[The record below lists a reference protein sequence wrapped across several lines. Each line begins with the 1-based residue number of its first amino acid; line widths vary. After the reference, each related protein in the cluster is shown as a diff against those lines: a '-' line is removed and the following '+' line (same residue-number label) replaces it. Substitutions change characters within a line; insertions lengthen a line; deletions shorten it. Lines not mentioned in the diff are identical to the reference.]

1 MAVEVTPDRI
11 RHTAELARL
20 SLREDEIA
28 PFAAQLQDILKY
40 IAELQHY
47 DTVGVPPTT
56 HVIDL
61 ALPLRADVPAAG
73 IARDVA
79 LAQAPRSELGAFVVP
94 QFVAE

>member
-28 PFAAQLQDILKY
+28 PFAAKLQDILGY
-40 IAELQHY
+40 IAELHRY
-47 DTVGVPPTT
+47 DTAGVPPTA

-61 ALPLRADVPAAG
+61 ALPLRADIPAAG
-73 IARDVA
+73 IAREVV

-94 QFVAE
+94 QFVTE